1 MCDVRDSSK
10 RNIYTTVDENYIE
23 DDTNS
28 TQTVRKR
35 SPTQGSEYSSVL
47 QTKTNQDFDR
57 TKQVYSRVGHS
68 YETVYTE
75 VTLKDKNSEN
85 MPIIKSLKR
94 VKKKNKDLE
103 INETIQETRPQ
114 DFGDNDNSQIP
125 QRKVSQKI
133 VSSPTKD
140 PKGYENIS
148 LRDGII
154 TTSLDEVEGRPYMNL
169 GFHKGKGKH
178 EGKKSGDEAAL
189 KLLMNLQTEK
199 KIGDEITVRR
209 QSRGEVF
216 TPPSPKGISDTIK
229 LLPDDLKEEVSYVN
243 VGKDHQLTD
252 KKGRR
257 VLHSTESEDGSD
269 YMNLGRHASE
279 RSTDG
284 EDEAY
289 QNLSF
294 QKQSRKGSVFASD
307 DLQSHAENADYANI
321 RPNIRQS
328 PSTKTKSNVENIYT
342 HIGAQDADDTS
353 QISPIDERRKER
365 PVPKPRAKKPERRK
379 INQEPTPESKSPY
392 DHVDIS
398 PKNNRAKNGIP
409 TPNPFDTYDMS
420 EPSYINVGTYHD
432 EFDVSN
438 IGSKMP
444 AAKSRS
450 YENLADEFVPR
461 RHRKKS
467 QEYGLEYA
475 DVELIGFRSTDD
487 GRHDTED
494 DPKYAELAVEKP
506 DQNSPLS
513 SNKHSPTTKQK
524 GSPRSRGK
532 CAYTE
537 VDFMKSQGIT
547 EAMRNRRTE
556 SSDDIGR
563 EGPV

>member
-1 MCDVRDSSK
+1 M
-10 RNIYTTVDENYIE
+10 
-23 DDTNS
+23 
-28 TQTVRKR
+28 
-35 SPTQGSEYSSVL
+35 L

-57 TKQVYSRVGHS
+57 TKQVNSRVGHS

-75 VTLKDKNSEN
+75 VTLKDKNSDN

-94 VKKKNKDLE
+94 VKKKSKDLDV
-103 INETIQETRPQ
+103 NETIQEIRPQ
-114 DFGDNDNSQIP
+114 DFGETDNSHIP
-125 QRKVSQKI
+125 ERKVSQKI

-154 TTSLDEVEGRPYMNL
+154 TTPLDEVEGRPYMNL

-189 KLLMNLQTEK
+189 QLLMNLQTEK
-199 KIGDEITVRR
+199 KIGDEITARR

-216 TPPSPKGISDTIK
+216 TPPSPKGNNDTIK
-229 LLPDDLKEEVSYVN
+229 LLPDDVEEEVSYVN
-243 VGKDHQLTD
+243 VGKDHQLID
-252 KKGRR
+252 NKGRR
-257 VLHSTESEDGSD
+257 VLQSTESEDGHD

-289 QNLSF
+289 QNLFF
-294 QKQSRKGSVFASD
+294 QHGQSRNGSDFASD
-307 DLQSHAENADYANI
+307 DLQSHAESADYANI
-321 RPNIRQS
+321 RSNIRQS
-328 PSTKTKSNVENIYT
+328 PSTKAKSNVENVYT
-342 HIGAQDADDTS
+342 HIGAQDANDTK
-353 QISPIDERRKER
+353 QISPINERRKER

-379 INQEPTPESKSPY
+379 ISQEPTSKSKNPY

-398 PKNNRAKNGIP
+398 PKNNRTKNGVP
-409 TPNPFDTYDMS
+409 TPSPFDAYDMS
-420 EPSYINVGTYHD
+420 EPSYINVGSYHD
-432 EFDVSN
+432 EFDASN
-438 IGSKMP
+438 VGSKMP

-461 RHRKKS
+461 RYRKKS

-475 DVELIGFRSTDD
+475 DVELVGFKCPDNS
-487 GRHDTED
+487 RHDTEDD
-494 DPKYAELAVEKP
+494 DPKYAELAAEKP

-513 SNKHSPTTKQK
+513 ISKHSPTTKQK
-524 GSPRSRGK
+524 GSPRSRGG

-537 VDFMKSQGIT
+537 VDFMKSQGISD
-547 EAMRNRRTE
+547 AMRNRRTE

-563 EGPV
+563 DGPVP